1 MHRNALAAALSLV
14 LVASTAIAQEPA
26 LESDQQKTLYA
37 LGVAMGM
44 SVEDFSL
51 TEEELAIVASGL
63 RDSVLGNEARVDMQ
77 TYGPLIQS
85 LADERASQAAAEEKA
100 ASSEFLEEQARRDGA
115 EQTDSGLVFIPV
127 EEGSGETP
135 AADDAVR
142 VHYHGTLRD
151 GTVFDSSRERGEP
164 VTLGLDGVIPCW
176 TEGLQLMSVGGR
188 AELVCPADLAYGDEG
203 TGPIPGGATLKFEIE
218 LLGIDDSAAAGQPAA
233 PQAQ

>member
-1 MHRNALAAALSLV
+1 MHRNALGATLV
-14 LVASTAIAQEPA
+14 LALVASTAVAQEPA
-26 LESDQQKTLYA
+26 LESDQEKTLYA

-51 TEEELAIVASGL
+51 TEHELAIVSSGL

-77 TYGPLIQS
+77 TYGPLIQT

-100 ASSEFLEEQARRDGA
+100 ASSEFLEQQAQRDGA
-115 EQTDSGLVFIPV
+115 EQTDSGLVFISV
-127 EEGSGETP
+127 EEGGGESP
-135 AADDAVR
+135 AADDSVR

-151 GTVFDSSRERGEP
+151 GTVFDSSRQRGQP

-176 TEGLQLMSVGGR
+176 TEGLQKMKVGGR
-188 AELVCPADLAYGDEG
+188 AEFVCPSELAYGDSG
-203 TGPIPGGATLKFEIE
+203 TGPIPGGATLKFEVE
-218 LLGIDDSAAAGQPAA
+218 LLGIEEGASDQPAQ